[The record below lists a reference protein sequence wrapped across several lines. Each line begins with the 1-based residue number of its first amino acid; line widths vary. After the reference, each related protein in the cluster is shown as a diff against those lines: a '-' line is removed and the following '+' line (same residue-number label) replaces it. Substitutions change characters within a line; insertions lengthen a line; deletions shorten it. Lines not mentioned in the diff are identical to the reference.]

1 MVCSPMFHVEAKKLF
16 HFLFSQY
23 ILTINICMCAFMQK
37 IKMLDEDGDK
47 D

>member
-16 HFLFSQY
+16 HLY
-23 ILTINICMCAFMQK
+23 LANIYYHKYMCAFMQK